1 MVTLYNKAF
10 PRICGN
16 EPLGMRPKLAC
27 LPYSNFYVAQRRV
40 GDSLLDINHHS
51 ALVSKYVLSENCL
64 EYLRANCFDILKL
77 KAYSETVQVEV

>member
-1 MVTLYNKAF
+1 
-10 PRICGN
+10 
-16 EPLGMRPKLAC
+16 MRPKLAC